1 MNIRLAKAIS
11 TYLKLDFNLS
21 SHDVNK
27 VMVECKEL
35 MSFLQ
40 KAESQSIN
48 YKKHQTPTD
57 ERGWTIKENQ

>member
-1 MNIRLAKAIS
+1 MNIRLAKAVS

-21 SHDVNK
+21 SHDVRK
-27 VMVECKEL
+27 VMLECKEL

-40 KAESQSIN
+40 KAEASET
-48 YKKHQTPTD
+48 QTEIPKD